1 MPSRIRCW
9 GTFAAV
15 ILQPPWLMLVPL
27 FFPLLVLNLGRK
39 KGSHCNERACGKMKQ
54 RANPS
59 GTEEALQTTQRDTS
73 TCNRQRRMILHLLL
87 CSLFYLF
94 CSQLKD
100 YVQSFSKSQCT
111 FGQLNLLLGPI
122 SMTYI
127 DLEKKVSSYHGHVE
141 IKQSSSARE
150 CIVGLALFS
159 QLHLFQAIIG
169 YRSCFSTTAVEM
181 LLLLLLCAL
190 CKPSFKV

>member
-1 MPSRIRCW
+1 
-9 GTFAAV
+9 
-15 ILQPPWLMLVPL
+15 
-27 FFPLLVLNLGRK
+27 
-39 KGSHCNERACGKMKQ
+39 
-54 RANPS
+54 
-59 GTEEALQTTQRDTS
+59 
-73 TCNRQRRMILHLLL
+73 MILHLLL

-94 CSQLKD
+94 LLLAKRL
-100 YVQSFSKSQCT
+100 CT
-111 FGQLNLLLGPI
+111 KFLQKLVYIWPIESVLLLGPI

-127 DLEKKVSSYHGHVE
+127 DLEKKVSCYHDHVE

-181 LLLLLLCAL
+181 LLLLCAL
-190 CKPSFKV
+190 CKPSFKVWFKHKSIVINEELGSCSSNFQVLALPSKDGTNH